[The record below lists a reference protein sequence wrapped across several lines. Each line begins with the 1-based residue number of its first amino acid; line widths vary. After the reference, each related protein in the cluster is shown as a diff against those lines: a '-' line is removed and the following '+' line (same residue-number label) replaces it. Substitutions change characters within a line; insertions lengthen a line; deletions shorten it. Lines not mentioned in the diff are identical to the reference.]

1 MAYFL
6 RIWIVDTLVAS
17 TKLTRKQA
25 DLIIWNYKKCYKNY
39 EVHKYNTDA
48 DVMVEDII
56 FKFNHMYVIITKE
69 ELE

>member
-6 RIWIVDTLVAS
+6 RVWILDKVITTV
-17 TKLTRKQA
+17 KLTRQQA
-25 DLIIWNYKKCYKNY
+25 DLIIANYKKCYKNY

-48 DVMVEDII
+48 DVMVEDVI

>member
-6 RIWIVDTLVAS
+6 RVWILDKVITTV
-17 TKLTRKQA
+17 KLTRQQA
-25 DLIIWNYKKCYKNY
+25 DLIIANYKKCYKNY
-39 EVHKYNTDA
+39 EIHKYNTDA
-48 DVMVEDII
+48 DVMVEDVI